1 MTQTEPGSEKRRP
14 GAVYMSLLLVTA
26 ERVDFEEIARRHLG
40 LDQGAEY
47 RQLILKRYDCAYGFV
62 FNKFLYNDP
71 CLTHDYLGHQGDLGD
86 DLLGLGRVRVD
97 CVLQTNRFHRTRS
110 LHLHFSFQ
118 HGDFD
123 IRDRD
128 PVKISALAAFGRGLW
143 GIEDV
148 ELLPARLREFIAD
161 VNRASP
167 RKMAFDLSRYVYASV
182 CGQEFDGEWAPY
194 AETLWALLFFQ
205 DEGANV
211 DAIRTRLAQASW
223 SGGGLSRNFFQAG
236 GMVSLAGPYPGEL
249 YAGHRDWFLPQFNLP
264 QAVPTL
270 DVERADVEY
279 DYLPEFPPLRCVA
292 FPLLEYAGWVEETLR
307 DASSSLLGSS
317 LPPAQRWVDRLVPT
331 LKRFGAWL
339 RLLRRLPR
347 IQNGVYRAQNLDVL
361 RLPVTR
367 PFAESLLEDKQLD
380 VTKEACRDLQAGA
393 LNLIVLVLTVVGL
406 VIAVV
411 QLVPF
416 VRDNL
421 LVQLPPGWLL

>member
-1 MTQTEPGSEKRRP
+1 M
-14 GAVYMSLLLVTA
+14 
-26 ERVDFEEIARRHLG
+26 
-40 LDQGAEY
+40 
-47 RQLILKRYDCAYGFV
+47 
-62 FNKFLYNDP
+62 
-71 CLTHDYLGHQGDLGD
+71 LT
-86 DLLGLGRVRVD
+86 
-97 CVLQTNRFHRTRS
+97 RF
-110 LHLHFSFQ
+110 
-118 HGDFD
+118 
-123 IRDRD
+123 
-128 PVKISALAAFGRGLW
+128 ARGLHRRR
-143 GIEDV
+143 G
-148 ELLPARLREFIAD
+148 AAG
-161 VNRASP
+161 
-167 RKMAFDLSRYVYASV
+167 VY
-182 CGQEFDGEWAPY
+182 C
-194 AETLWALLFFQ
+194 
-205 DEGANV
+205 
-211 DAIRTRLAQASW
+211 
-223 SGGGLSRNFFQAG
+223 NFFQAG

-264 QAVPTL
+264 QVCRRWTSSAPTSSTTTC
-270 DVERADVEY
+270 RSSRRFAA
-279 DYLPEFPPLRCVA
+279 LR
-292 FPLLEYAGWVEETLR
+292 FRSWSMRAGWGEETLR